1 MKEKCLVPGSS
12 PRAGFLGRSG
22 RAKMAKPAAWWLPRH
37 AEGFCLCDLGERCR
51 KSFWATVPR
60 DYQDEGEEGTWQ
72 LGRSGGNI
80 WGSTG
85 TVYIWGTR
93 RGVLIIEC
101 CLVCWVFSGLFPF
114 GLFTLILHS
123 DGSRF
128 VLAHF

>member
-1 MKEKCLVPGSS
+1 MKEKCLVPDSS

-37 AEGFCLCDLGERCR
+37 AEGFCLCDLGEMPEKLLGHGTKRL
-51 KSFWATVPR
+51 PR
-60 DYQDEGEEGTWQ
+60 RGEEGTWQ

-101 CLVCWVFSGLFPF
+101 CLVLGVFWPF
-114 GLFTLILHS
+114 SLWALHS
-123 DGSRF
+123 DSS
-128 VLAHF
+128 L